1 MTLNDIRRSNNSINE
16 LVKTDVFSVFG
27 SLTRRKFS
35 DVFVWTLLTKIFHA
49 LHNVAFFVNTEI
61 RDEKSAQRIQR
72 LIDFVTENAD
82 ALIYY
87 YYRYGYIVI
96 VPVFGRSGRVVKW
109 RIPDFGKEV
118 RINADGVPCDT
129 ENKPYQVVYYSQQYR
144 FERRSDF
151 DVVRENLNAID
162 TYAGADIYLSE
173 TLGAFGILC
182 GKNMPISE
190 ADKQSFF
197 ERLRN
202 KVGIGRNK
210 MQIVPFNTEV
220 DFKQVNLP
228 IKELALNDKIK
239 EQFQIVAGY
248 FGVPYD
254 LLPLAGNSTYDNQKQ
269 AIINF
274 YSSCISPLAE
284 VLLSVLRYAARY
296 EAVVPSRLL
305 WFRIDNVPELDKE
318 RPIDT
323 EYKISLLE
331 LREKLVAAGLE
342 TEEVDKEINT
352 YAL

>member
-1 MTLNDIRRSNNSINE
+1 MTLNDIRKSNNTINE

-27 SLTRRKFS
+27 AMTRRKFS
-35 DVFVWTLLTKIFHA
+35 DVFIWTLLTKIFHA
-49 LHNVAFFVNTEI
+49 LHNVAFFVNTELH
-61 RDEKSAQRIQR
+61 DQKSAGRIQR
-72 LIDFVTENAD
+72 LIDFITENGD

-87 YYRYGYIVI
+87 YYRYGYIII
-96 VPVFGRSGRVVKW
+96 VPVYNRAGRVVKW
-109 RIPDFGKEV
+109 RIPDYGKEV
-118 RINADGVPCDT
+118 RKGSDGVPCDA
-129 ENKPYQVVYYSQQYR
+129 EGKPYKVVYFSQQYR

-151 DVVRENLNAID
+151 DVVRENLNSID

-182 GKNMPISE
+182 GKSLPISE
-190 ADKQSFF
+190 QDKQSFF

-220 DFKQVNLP
+220 GWHQINLP
-228 IKELALNDKIK
+228 IKDLALNEKIK

-284 VLLSVLRYAARY
+284 VLLSVLRYASRY
-296 EAVVPSRLL
+296 EAVVPSRFL
-305 WFRIDNVPELDKE
+305 WFRIDNVPELLKE

-323 EYKISLLE
+323 EYKLSLLE
-331 LREKLVAAGLE
+331 LREKMIAAGLDV
-342 TEEVDKEINT
+342 EEIDNEIKSF
-352 YAL
+352 AR